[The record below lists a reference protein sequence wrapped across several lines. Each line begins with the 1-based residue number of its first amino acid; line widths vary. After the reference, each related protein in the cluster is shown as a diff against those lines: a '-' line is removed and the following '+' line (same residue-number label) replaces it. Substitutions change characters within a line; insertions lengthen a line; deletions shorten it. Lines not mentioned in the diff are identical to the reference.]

1 MPNMP
6 TETTLIDLARE
17 VGATADEIEEL
28 PSEVKQLTK
37 GELLALWG
45 STTEQQALDAYQQS
59 QSGGHIV
66 SPASVENA
74 GDAPLHLTLKD
85 VSAIQHVF
93 TPERVRAA
101 LGSPG
106 AGGGVAQPAD
116 SYYCCCSPCCTSAST
131 MARSA

>member
-1 MPNMP
+1 MPNVP
-6 TETTLIDLARE
+6 AETTLVDLARE
-17 VGATADEIEEL
+17 VGATAEEIEHL

-45 STTEQQALDAYQQS
+45 SSTEQEAIDAYQHS
-59 QSGGHIV
+59 GNGGHIV
-66 SPASVENA
+66 SPATVEGA
-74 GDAPLHLTLKD
+74 DHAPLHLTLKD

-93 TPERVRAA
+93 TPERVQAA

-106 AGGGVAQPAD
+106 GSGGVAQPAD

-131 MARSA
+131 MARTA